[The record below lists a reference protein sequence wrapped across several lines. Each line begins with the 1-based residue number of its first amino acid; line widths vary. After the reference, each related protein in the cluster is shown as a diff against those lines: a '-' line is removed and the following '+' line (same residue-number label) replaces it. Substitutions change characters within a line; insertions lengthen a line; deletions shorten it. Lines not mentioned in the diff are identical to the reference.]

1 MAADLTRR
9 HELASEQVHL
19 DRVYD
24 RLETMRQHA
33 LAMARHR
40 MEAERGGSRDHLFER
55 DVLIATS
62 QDRLHQLDVGD
73 LSLVFGRIDTVEG
86 ERLHVGRIG
95 VLDEVSDPLLVDW
108 RVPAAAPFYQAT
120 AVEPLGLA
128 RRRHLVTRGRRLIGL
143 DDEVLDLEAAGQAH
157 SELVGEGALIDA
169 LNRARTDR
177 MGDIVATIQTEQ
189 DRIIRAPLPGV
200 LVVQGG
206 PGTGKTAVALHRAA
220 YLLFTYQDILD
231 GAVLVVGPN
240 NRFVRYIGDVLP
252 SLGETGARLTSLGDL
267 YQGVEA
273 RRDDPRGVRRI
284 KGDLRMVRLIR
295 RAVRSRQRPVRKTL
309 EVPFGIRYLRL
320 RPEEAREI
328 VRQVRQ
334 VDGTH
339 NARRTVFEAL
349 VLDHLWSGHRHR
361 VESEL
366 RGRLEA
372 LGDGV
377 GPADVDLDA
386 DDAER
391 GVQAALDR
399 ERERFDRAM
408 RAEAIVRRALDR
420 MWPLLSPQELLHDLF
435 GSSALLR
442 AAGGDCFNAD
452 ELEALE
458 RPRSELVDDV
468 VWTESDVPLLDEAD
482 LLLGSDPR
490 QNPSGGRRRLAEG
503 QADRIRDAIEL
514 VSELAGGVDEVMRR
528 QLGRRLVQQQ
538 IEDESAPPRKR
549 RRETFGHVIVDEAQ
563 DLSPMQ
569 WRLLAERCPS
579 RSMTLVGDLG
589 QASREGAATSWEAG
603 LGEVL
608 DGRAPQIEQLTV
620 NYRTPAEL
628 MEPAA
633 AVLAAVD
640 VDLVAP
646 TSVRSLGFGP
656 LVRPTPDGRLV
667 ASAHDALVHL
677 LAELEEGSIAVVAPR
692 RLVDEMAGWS
702 EVTGEARVSVLGA
715 RAVKGL
721 EFDATIVVE
730 PAELVDEEAEG
741 LRSLYV
747 ALTRATQ
754 RLTLV
759 HERDLPQVLAMAVAE
774 WTPAEPSGG

>member
-1 MAADLTRR
+1 MAADHTRR
-9 HELASEQVHL
+9 TELAAEQAHL
-19 DRVYD
+19 ERVYD
-24 RLETMRQHA
+24 RLEAMRRHA

-40 MEAERGGSRDHLFER
+40 MEADAGGSRDHLFER

-73 LSLVFGRIDTVEG
+73 VSLVFGRIDTVEG

-95 VLDEVSDPLLVDW
+95 VLDQASDPLLVDW

-120 AVEPLGLA
+120 PVEPLGLV

-143 DDEVLDLEAAGQAH
+143 DDEILDLEGAEATH

-220 YLLFTYQDILD
+220 YLLFTHQDILD
-231 GAVLVVGPN
+231 GAVMVVGPN

-267 YQGVEA
+267 YPGVEA
-273 RRDDPRGVRRI
+273 RHDDPAGVRRV
-284 KGDLRMVRLIR
+284 KGDLRMVRFIR
-295 RAVRSRQRPVRKTL
+295 RAVRSRERPVRKTL
-309 EVPFGIRYLRL
+309 EVPFGLRYLRL
-320 RPEEAREI
+320 RPDDAREI
-328 VRQVRQ
+328 VLTVRRM
-334 VDGTH
+334 DGTH
-339 NARRTVFEAL
+339 NARRPTFEAM
-349 VLDHLWSGHRHR
+349 VLDHLWSGHRHQ
-361 VESEL
+361 VEDSL
-366 RGRLEA
+366 RQRLSA

-377 GPADVDLDA
+377 GPADVELDA

-391 GVQAALDR
+391 GVEVGLDR

-408 RAEAIVRRALDR
+408 RSETTIRRALDR

-435 GSSALLR
+435 GSPALLG
-442 AAGGDCFNAD
+442 AAGGDRFTDA
-452 ELEALE
+452 ELAALE
-458 RPRSELVDDV
+458 RPRSASVDEV

-482 LLLGSDPR
+482 LLLGADPR
-490 QNPSGGRRRLAEG
+490 QNRAGGGHRLAEG

-514 VSELAGGVDEVMRR
+514 VSEMAGGVDDVMRR

-538 IEDESAPPRKR
+538 VEDESTPLRPR
-549 RRETFGHVIVDEAQ
+549 RRESFGHVIVDEAQ

-569 WRLLAERCPS
+569 WRLLGERCPS

-589 QASREGAATSWEAG
+589 QASREGSATTWEQG
-603 LGEVL
+603 LGELL
-608 DGRAPQIEQLTV
+608 DGRALQIEQLTV
-620 NYRTPAEL
+620 NYRTPSEL

-640 VDLVAP
+640 ADLVAP
-646 TSVRSLGFGP
+646 TSVRSVGAAP
-656 LVRPTPDGRLV
+656 IVRPVPDP
-667 ASAHDALVHL
+667 DL
-677 LAELEEGSIAVVAPR
+677 LAPIADTVTELLHELEEGTVAVVAPR
-692 RLVDEMAGWS
+692 SALEMLSDWAAS
-702 EVTGEARVSVLGA
+702 LDSPRVSVLGA
-715 RAVKGL
+715 RGAKGL
-721 EFDATIVVE
+721 EFDATVVVE
-730 PAELVDEEAEG
+730 PAELVEEEVEG

-754 RLTLV
+754 RLVVV
-759 HERDLPQVLAMAVAE
+759 HHRDLPAPLAAAVN
-774 WTPAEPSGG
+774 EPVAG